1 MNNNIRARRPRKLVT
16 NLQRQNQLRHFAK
29 MGLFDILMTS
39 KGENKAF
46 PPPSRPCNVVPL
58 FKLPIE
64 NHKHPNFEWR
74 GGGGVWILLFAE
86 VTLFECNVSTTLSPI
101 VG

>member
-1 MNNNIRARRPRKLVT
+1 MNNNIRARRPKKLVT

-46 PPPSRPCNVVPL
+46 PPPSPPCNVVPL

-74 GGGGVWILLFAE
+74 GGGGVWILLFSE

>member
-1 MNNNIRARRPRKLVT
+1 MNNNIRARRPKKLVT

-46 PPPSRPCNVVPL
+46 PPPSPPCNIVPL

-64 NHKHPNFEWR
+64 NKKHPNFEWR
-74 GGGGVWILLFAE
+74 GGVWILLFPE
-86 VTLFECNVSTTLSPI
+86 VTLSEYNVPTILLSI

>member
-1 MNNNIRARRPRKLVT
+1 
-16 NLQRQNQLRHFAK
+16 
-29 MGLFDILMTS
+29 MGLLS

-46 PPPSRPCNVVPL
+46 SPPSPPCNVVLL

-74 GGGGVWILLFAE
+74 GGGGVWILLFSE